1 MRSSPVAYLENIR
14 SRWAVFTAGIL
25 AVFVGAGSVA
35 SPKLVVASA
44 VVLVFAAVA
53 ARSLPAGLAGFTILI
68 FFGSIPGL
76 GSSGLIKAAGGVLT
90 VIWLAGAMSA
100 RRDRASLVRDHP
112 ILASTA
118 ILLLGWTF
126 SSALWAVDPGRAGLT
141 ALRLSQSVVL
151 FFVVFA
157 AIQNRTHLRWI
168 VSAFIA
174 GAVVSA
180 LVGLAGVTSPEASNA
195 SGPAVA
201 RLTGGIGDPN
211 ELAASLVPALG
222 FVVFMLAASRTI
234 LARWLL
240 LGCAGVLA
248 LALLRTES
256 RGGIVALSVML
267 IATVLFAGPAR
278 LRIITAIMA
287 TAAVAIFFFLAT
299 GPPPGVG
306 RLTEFRAG
314 GGSGRT
320 DLWAVALQ
328 ITHDHPL
335 AGVGAG
341 NFPVV
346 EPDYA
351 IRNINLPRADL
362 IVDVADVTHNTYLQ
376 LLSELGVVG
385 LALFSALILG
395 AIAAA
400 VRAVRK
406 FADAG
411 DSEMEMLSRGLVIGT
426 VGMLGAFV
434 FLSAQY
440 EKPLP
445 LVLGTLVA
453 LSTVAQVHQTR
464 QLRPREHESWQSMR
478 PAIVAEDS
486 LRAEHRVVDLGR
498 LPSTEF

>member
-1 MRSSPVAYLENIR
+1 MQSRPVGYLDSIR
-14 SRWAVFTAGIL
+14 SKWVVFISGML
-25 AVFVGAGSVA
+25 AVLTGAGSVV
-35 SPKLVVASA
+35 SPKLVVVST
-44 VVLVFAAVA
+44 VGLVFVAVS
-53 ARSLPAGLAGFTILI
+53 ARSLPAGLTGFTILI

-90 VIWLAGAMSA
+90 VTWLAGAMSA
-100 RRDRASLVRDHP
+100 QRARPSLVREHLV
-112 ILASTA
+112 LASTA
-118 ILLLGWTF
+118 VLFLGWTF
-126 SSALWAVDPGRAGLT
+126 GSALWAVDPGRAEIT
-141 ALRLSQSVVL
+141 ALRLSQSIVL

-157 AIQNRTHLRWI
+157 AIQNRVHLRWI

-180 LVGLAGVTSPEASNA
+180 LVGLAGVTSPEASVA
-195 SGPAVA
+195 SGPAAA

-248 LALLRTES
+248 LALIRTES
-256 RGGIVALSVML
+256 RGGVVALSVML
-267 IATVLFAGPAR
+267 IATVLFAGAAR
-278 LRIITAIMA
+278 LRIITTIMA
-287 TAAVAIFFFLAT
+287 IAALATFFFLAT

-306 RLTEFRAG
+306 RLTEFQAG

-320 DLWAVALQ
+320 DLWEVALQ
-328 ITHDHPL
+328 ISYDHPL

-376 LLSELGVVG
+376 LLSEVGVVG
-385 LALFSALILG
+385 LALFSAMILG
-395 AIAAA
+395 TIATA
-400 VRAVRK
+400 VRVVRQ
-406 FADAG
+406 FAAAG

-426 VGMLGAFV
+426 IGMLGAFV

-453 LSTVAQVHQTR
+453 LSTVAQVPLTGER
-464 QLRPREHESWQSMR
+464 RLTDTKADEASFRETLPR
-478 PAIVAEDS
+478 
-486 LRAEHRVVDLGR
+486 RAPVVDLGH
-498 LPSTEF
+498 LSSTE